1 IKFDGTLVCCDKCP
15 WAGDFYHSIEDICH
29 YKNSPAMVTFYIP
42 HQEELI
48 MPGDYYEQL
57 PFFADFTPEQMAL
70 IQQIFIP
77 CDCYADTVLFDQG
90 DPAEHLFLII
100 VGEVAVRYRPDDGA
114 EIPVARITAGG
125 IVGWSA
131 ALGNPRYTS
140 AAVCTGYTQML
151 RVSGRDLRSLYNDNA
166 DTGILIL
173 ERLAEVIADRLDETH
188 DHVVDLL
195 KQGFLNGSL
204 RVKEI

>member
-1 IKFDGTLVCCDKCP
+1 
-15 WAGDFYHSIEDICH
+15 
-29 YKNSPAMVTFYIP
+29 MVTFYIS
-42 HQEELI
+42 HKGKLI
-48 MPGDYYEQL
+48 MPGDYYEQM

-90 DPAEHLFLII
+90 DPAEHLYLII
-100 VGEVAVRYRPDDGA
+100 VGEVVVRYKPEDGA
-114 EIPVARITAGG
+114 EIPVARIKAGG

-140 AAVCTGYTQML
+140 AAICTGYTQML
-151 RVSGRDLRSLYNDNA
+151 RVSGRDLRSLYNENA

>member
-1 IKFDGTLVCCDKCP
+1 
-15 WAGDFYHSIEDICH
+15 
-29 YKNSPAMVTFYIP
+29 
-42 HQEELI
+42 

-90 DPAEHLFLII
+90 DPAEHLFLVI

-151 RVSGRDLRSLYNDNA
+151 RVSGRDLRSLYNDNV